1 MVNQEILA
9 RKTKTGDIVTSS
21 VVLSREASLNW
32 LVPHLLFDWCFHV
45 ASFRM
50 VIATSTI
57 TLAPSFQVMWM
68 WHLETWMHSKL
79 LYFKMALCRLGLMLL
94 INRLLSI
101 PLECTTNQSVVC
113 ETCCCWL
120 IRFRLPPVLALMVV
134 GSEKVWVPGSQRVNH
149 LFSVQVPWLSCDAI
163 LINQMTFY

>member
-1 MVNQEILA
+1 M
-9 RKTKTGDIVTSS
+9 
-21 VVLSREASLNW
+21 
-32 LVPHLLFDWCFHV
+32 HL
-45 ASFRM
+45 
-50 VIATSTI
+50 
-57 TLAPSFQVMWM
+57 
-68 WHLETWMHSKL
+68 KL

-134 GSEKVWVPGSQRVNH
+134 GSEKV
-149 LFSVQVPWLSCDAI
+149 
-163 LINQMTFY
+163 